1 MLNSEKL
8 KYFAQHIT
16 VKKSAAM
23 DKYTILKEDLMMKEF
38 MQDLWGFLK
47 VRKKFW
53 LAPIILT
60 MLILGVLIILSQNA
74 AVAPFIYTVF

>member
-1 MLNSEKL
+1 
-8 KYFAQHIT
+8 
-16 VKKSAAM
+16 M